1 MPLPRHGIETMSE
14 NNFFKQILN
23 YLKVGRP
30 TPTPAPA
37 PRLAPNGAAWSKFL
51 HMVENSDDIEI
62 PCDKV
67 FALLD
72 RFAELEV
79 WGEEAARLLPLVKK
93 HLDRCWDC
101 CEEYAGLLKIIE
113 AAVEPG
119 G

>member
-23 YLKVGRP
+23 YLKVGM
-30 TPTPAPA
+30 PAPA
-37 PRLAPNGAAWSKFL
+37 PEPRLAPNGAAWGKFL
-51 HMVENSDDIEI
+51 HMVEDTDDVEI

-72 RFAELEV
+72 HFAELEA

-93 HLDRCWDC
+93 HLDRCRDC
-101 CEEYAGLLKIIE
+101 CEEYAGLIKIIE

-119 G
+119 S